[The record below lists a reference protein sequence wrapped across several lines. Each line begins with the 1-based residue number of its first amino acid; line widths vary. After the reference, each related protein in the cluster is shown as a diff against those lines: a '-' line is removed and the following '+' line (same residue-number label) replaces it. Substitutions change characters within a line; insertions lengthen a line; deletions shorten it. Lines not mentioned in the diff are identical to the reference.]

1 MSTNVYSL
9 QYDVQIEY
17 TSTVPIYSA
26 DTGEYEWYVYNMM
39 YRVYLPIYSAY
50 TGEYEWYV
58 YNMMYR
64 GYLPMYSAYT
74 GEYEWYVYNMMYRV
88 YLSIYWRP
96 ALHVRAVN
104 LPPPPELKCLPEIDY
119 LKILHR
125 CSRGT

>member
-26 DTGEYEWYVYNMM
+26 D
-39 YRVYLPIYSAY
+39 
-50 TGEYEWYV
+50 
-58 YNMMYR
+58 
-64 GYLPMYSAYT
+64 T